1 LISSSKESESDMF
14 DQRNQSFQTVI
25 LSASVMFSSLSTVI
39 IQGLVIELTLS
50 EFYVLAIYIRKVKL
64 TG

>member
-1 LISSSKESESDMF
+1 MF

-39 IQGLVIELTLS
+39 IQGLVGENYRLI
-50 EFYVLAIYIRKVKL
+50 
-64 TG
+64 